1 VVVKQ
6 RYSEKRITAI
16 RFMMAGRQG
25 SANAEGMAMRQR
37 IILIGATLV
46 LLMSAA
52 LFGISGWNPPA
63 PSFDGPVYTV
73 ARVQAGL
80 RRQPARWLGKTVLIR
95 ATAEGRCGFP
105 GPDGT
110 IGNCA
115 LAPRGVPFFGLIDA
129 TGWTNGAAVAGSL
142 PLLLDP
148 PAADPPF
155 SRLFRW
161 LRLLPQPR
169 RQTLKGGQAII
180 YRVRLGTQAP
190 CFTEG
195 LDAPC
200 AVAELQL

>member
-1 VVVKQ
+1 
-6 RYSEKRITAI
+6 
-16 RFMMAGRQG
+16 
-25 SANAEGMAMRQR
+25 
-37 IILIGATLV
+37 
-46 LLMSAA
+46 MSAA
-52 LFGISGWNPPA
+52 LFGISRWNPPA

-115 LAPRGVPFFGLIDA
+115 LAPPGVPFFGLIDA

-148 PAADPPF
+148 PPADPPPL
-155 SRLFRW
+155 RILRW

-180 YRVRLGTQAP
+180 YRVRLGAQAP